1 MWGCWCRTWCG
12 CSSGATTGCSFRRR
26 GAARRRHAGAHSGR
40 SEGAAGGRGDRG
52 GGRPGVHL
60 STALAVAGPPV
71 RAGQR
76 RRGVMPQPTLPV
88 CLEVRQLSYRYPH
101 FALQAVNFSLHRGE
115 LLAIIGPN
123 ASGKSTLLKL
133 LAGLLLPE
141 AGAGLVDGR
150 PVGALNLRERARR
163 IAVVQQESPLLFPIR
178 VLPFVLQGR
187 YAYLRALGFE
197 GQDDL
202 EVARLARALA
212 QEPELLL
219 LDEPTLHLDIG
230 FQVELLRLVQQ
241 LARREGYAV
250 ALVSHELNLAAE
262 FAASVLLLQQGRPLR
277 LGPPAEVLE
286 RELLEQVFETELEVL
301 IQPETGR
308 PRVVLRAAPDAPEK
322 GGPATS

>member
-1 MWGCWCRTWCG
+1 
-12 CSSGATTGCSFRRR
+12 
-26 GAARRRHAGAHSGR
+26 
-40 SEGAAGGRGDRG
+40 
-52 GGRPGVHL
+52 
-60 STALAVAGPPV
+60 
-71 RAGQR
+71 
-76 RRGVMPQPTLPV
+76 MPQPTLPV

-101 FALQAVNFSLHRGE
+101 FALQAVNFSLRRGE

-133 LAGLLLPE
+133 LAGLLAPE
-141 AGAGLVDGR
+141 AGAVLIDGR
-150 PVGALNLRERARR
+150 PVGGLDLRERARR

-202 EVARLARALA
+202 EVARQALVATRTGHLAERLVQELSGGEKQRVLLARALA

-230 FQVELLRLVQQ
+230 FQVELLRLGQQ

-262 FAASVLLLQQGRPLR
+262 FADSVLLLQQGRPLR

>member
-1 MWGCWCRTWCG
+1 M
-12 CSSGATTGCSFRRR
+12 
-26 GAARRRHAGAHSGR
+26 
-40 SEGAAGGRGDRG
+40 
-52 GGRPGVHL
+52 
-60 STALAVAGPPV
+60 
-71 RAGQR
+71 
-76 RRGVMPQPTLPV
+76 MPEPTLPV

-141 AGAGLVDGR
+141 AGAVLVDGR

-202 EVARLARALA
+202 EVARQALVATRTGHLAERLVQELSGGEKQRVLLARALA

-262 FAASVLLLQQGRPLR
+262 FADSVLLLHQGRTLR

-286 RELLEQVFETELEVL
+286 RELLEQVFETELEVFV
-301 IQPETGR
+301 QPDTGR
-308 PRVVLRAAPDAPEK
+308 PRVVLRALPDEPEK
-322 GGPATS
+322 GGPATN

>member
-1 MWGCWCRTWCG
+1 M
-12 CSSGATTGCSFRRR
+12 
-26 GAARRRHAGAHSGR
+26 
-40 SEGAAGGRGDRG
+40 
-52 GGRPGVHL
+52 
-60 STALAVAGPPV
+60 
-71 RAGQR
+71 
-76 RRGVMPQPTLPV
+76 MPEPTLPV

-133 LAGLLLPE
+133 LAGLLVPE
-141 AGAGLVDGR
+141 AGAVLVDGR

-202 EVARLARALA
+202 EVARQALVATRTGHLAERLVQELSGGEKQRVLLARALA

-262 FAASVLLLQQGRPLR
+262 FADSVLLLQQGRPLR

>member
-1 MWGCWCRTWCG
+1 MLRAQTWR
-12 CSSGATTGCSFRRR
+12 F
-26 GAARRRHAGAHSGR
+26 
-40 SEGAAGGRGDRG
+40 
-52 GGRPGVHL
+52 
-60 STALAVAGPPV
+60 
-71 RAGQR
+71 
-76 RRGVMPQPTLPV
+76 
-88 CLEVRQLSYRYPH
+88 
-101 FALQAVNFSLHRGE
+101 LQALWPAYS
-115 LLAIIGPN
+115 
-123 ASGKSTLLKL
+123 AS
-133 LAGLLLPE
+133 
-141 AGAGLVDGR
+141 
-150 PVGALNLRERARR
+150 RR

-202 EVARLARALA
+202 EVARQALVATRTGHLAERLVQELSGGEKQRVLLARALA

-262 FAASVLLLQQGRPLR
+262 FADSVLLLHQGRTLR

-286 RELLEQVFETELEVL
+286 RELLEQVFETELEVFV
-301 IQPETGR
+301 QPDTGR
-308 PRVVLRAAPDAPEK
+308 PRVVLRALPDAPEK

>member
-1 MWGCWCRTWCG
+1 
-12 CSSGATTGCSFRRR
+12 
-26 GAARRRHAGAHSGR
+26 
-40 SEGAAGGRGDRG
+40 
-52 GGRPGVHL
+52 VL
-60 STALAVAGPPV
+60 
-71 RAGQR
+71 
-76 RRGVMPQPTLPV
+76 
-88 CLEVRQLSYRYPH
+88 
-101 FALQAVNFSLHRGE
+101 
-115 LLAIIGPN
+115 I
-123 ASGKSTLLKL
+123 
-133 LAGLLLPE
+133 
-141 AGAGLVDGR
+141 DGR
-150 PVGALNLRERARR
+150 PVGGLDLRERARR

-202 EVARLARALA
+202 EVARQALVATRTGHLAERLVQELSGGEKQRVLLARALA

-262 FAASVLLLQQGRPLR
+262 FADSVLLLQQGRPLR